1 MSCSKDDTIETVTT
15 AELTP
20 QEIADLSVLREE
32 EKLARDVYL
41 YAYDTYGLAIF
52 NNISKSEQTHMD
64 KVLSLLDAY
73 GLEDSAHPDRGVFNK
88 VELSELYE
96 SLTTKAALS
105 LEDALQVGATIEDLD
120 ISDINE
126 FLSRTQEPSIVVVYE
141 SLNCGSKNH
150 IRSFNGQIESHGDT
164 YAPQFISQDE
174 FETILSQPSG
184 GCGN

>member
-1 MSCSKDDTIETVTT
+1 MPMDWKILPIQIEVFSIR
-15 AELTP
+15 LNY
-20 QEIADLSVLREE
+20 LSFMNPLPP
-32 EKLARDVYL
+32 K
-41 YAYDTYGLAIF
+41 
-52 NNISKSEQTHMD
+52 Q
-64 KVLSLLDAY
+64 
-73 GLEDSAHPDRGVFNK
+73 
-88 VELSELYE
+88 
-96 SLTTKAALS
+96 ALS